1 MRKEL
6 ADRMKQ
12 TDALIK
18 EASTFLRI
26 NGLDYDLNEW
36 MTVKSYCEKFEIEN
50 TQTVSNWISRGI
62 VPPENV
68 KEIKELNDLKLIR
81 AIPYR

>member
-18 EASTFLRI
+18 EASAFLRI

-50 TQTVSNWISRGI
+50 TQTVSNWISRGV

-68 KEIKELNDLKLIR
+68 REIKELNDLKLIR
-81 AIPYR
+81 AVPYR